1 MGFVVSFLAIA
12 EFLQGFYVIPIAM
25 AIFVSVVMF
34 FFVKEYWTPAKR
46 LAKELDDI
54 IKNVDEGVNFQESKN
69 SLNSLLSANPTLKH
83 A

>member
-34 FFVKEYWTPAKR
+34 FFVKE
-46 LAKELDDI
+46 
-54 IKNVDEGVNFQESKN
+54 
-69 SLNSLLSANPTLKH
+69 
-83 A
+83 